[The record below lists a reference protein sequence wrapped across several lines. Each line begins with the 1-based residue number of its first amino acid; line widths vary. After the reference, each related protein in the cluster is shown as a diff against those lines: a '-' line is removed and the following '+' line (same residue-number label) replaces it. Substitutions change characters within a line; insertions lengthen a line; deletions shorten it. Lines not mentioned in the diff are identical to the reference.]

1 MHIDVHMNILSQ
13 GMAFYV
19 GKDLGQGTVTS
30 KDYDLYCHFGTCT
43 YTLSLRT
50 SDATATAR
58 SNLLFSTISG
68 VKKIHC
74 SSFFTVAVILH

>member
-30 KDYDLYCHFGTCT
+30 KDYDLYCHFGTCS
-43 YTLSLRT
+43 YINFLCARLMLL
-50 SDATATAR
+50 R
-58 SNLLFSTISG
+58 SNLLSSAISC
-68 VKKIHC
+68 VHQEDALL
-74 SSFFTVAVILH
+74 FAVAVILH